1 MPGPGYDADNGEQRL
16 SGWGVVNLNLR
27 HHLTERVLV
36 TAGVDNLFDKTYAVS
51 NTYKDL
57 TLITGSG
64 GDVMLLNEP
73 GRYYY
78 LNASYT
84 F

>member
-1 MPGPGYDADNGEQRL
+1 
-16 SGWGVVNLNLR
+16 VR
-27 HHLTERVLV
+27 HQVTERVLL
-36 TAGVDNLFDKTYAVS
+36 TGGIDNVFDKTYAVS

-57 TLITGSG
+57 TLLTTGG

-73 GRYYY
+73 GRYFY
-78 LNASYT
+78 LNASYA